1 MINFRPTDENTTYL
15 LLVRH
20 GATEANEQ
28 RPYILQGDG
37 IDMNLSENGR
47 RQATAVGQFLSQYP
61 LSAVYASTM
70 KRSIETAETIAQHH
84 DLTVEQHAELK
95 EADVGAWEGLDWGTI
110 MERNPEAHARFFANP
125 AENPYLDGES
135 YNDVHNRAA
144 PKINE
149 LLDRHRGKAFAVVA
163 HNVVNRA
170 LLAPIMG
177 VDMKY
182 AKEIAQA
189 NTGVNILKNDGHR
202 TKLVTLNSF
211 FHLEG
216 QEF

>member
-1 MINFRPTDENTTYL
+1 MINFRPADDQTSYL
-15 LLVRH
+15 ILVRH

-28 RPYILQGDG
+28 RPYILQGDA
-37 IDMNLSENGR
+37 IDLNLSENGR
-47 RQATAVGQFLSQYP
+47 RQATAVGEFLANYP
-61 LSAVYASTM
+61 VTAVYASTM
-70 KRSIETAETIAQHH
+70 KRSIETAETIARHH
-84 DLTVEQHAELK
+84 QLTVEQHPELK

-110 MERNPEAHARFFANP
+110 MERYPEEHARFFANP
-125 AENPYLDGES
+125 AENPYLEGES
-135 YNDVHNRAA
+135 YNDVHQRAA

-149 LLDRHRGKAFAVVA
+149 LIERHRGEAFVVVA

-177 VDMKY
+177 VDMKF

-202 TKLVTLNSF
+202 TKLITLNSF

-216 QEF
+216 HEF

>member
-37 IDMNLSENGR
+37 IDMNLSANGR
-47 RQATAVGQFLSQYP
+47 QQADAVGQFLSSYP
-61 LSAVYASTM
+61 VSAVYASTM

-84 DLTVEQHAELK
+84 SLTVEQHAELK

-149 LLDRHRGKAFAVVA
+149 LIDKHRGEAIVVVA

-189 NTGVNILKNDGHR
+189 NTGVNILKNDGQR

-211 FHLEG
+211 FHLQG
-216 QEF
+216 YEF